1 MFLYPFWILLCVFL
15 CSCLLSKTAKSNTIV
30 FLLSFLATLS
40 SFFVFLVFLFF
51 TNPLSLKYFHQFF
64 VFELNAIHVSFCILT
79 LGISL
84 LLFIVYPSFMDE
96 KKDPGVL
103 CIIMFLLFSSVGSIL
118 SSGIYSFLLFFEITF
133 VSFFFLFKGKGIGED
148 FSPFDYSVYFGP
160 TFLFFLGAILIFFVN
175 PGIYEIERLHMT
187 LSIRIV
193 FVIAFSVR
201 LLMLPLS
208 LSVRRIVALSR
219 LAEFVYGL
227 VVAFIVICS
236 GLIKFFRIDLEFA
249 YIMMVIPVIMMVLWN
264 VYAYRQK
271 RLEGMIVLSYAVQ
284 SAFVA
289 SSLALIFLEAP
300 LTAYVFWILL
310 NHVVS
315 GFGMLV
321 YCALASKQKGKSIG
335 IIFIFLMISFIGLF
349 PSPGLLGRWM
359 FLKSHVF
366 IRDYFSL
373 FAMFML
379 FLGLSSIGH
388 HLKWVPVLWG
398 RMKTSNGSPT
408 PLPVRVF
415 AIFLLCSLFIP
426 LFFIKQLTQ
435 FFLSLGSYM

>member
-1 MFLYPFWILLCVFL
+1 
-15 CSCLLSKTAKSNTIV
+15 
-30 FLLSFLATLS
+30 
-40 SFFVFLVFLFF
+40 
-51 TNPLSLKYFHQFF
+51 
-64 VFELNAIHVSFCILT
+64 
-79 LGISL
+79 
-84 LLFIVYPSFMDE
+84 
-96 KKDPGVL
+96 
-103 CIIMFLLFSSVGSIL
+103 
-118 SSGIYSFLLFFEITF
+118 
-133 VSFFFLFKGKGIGED
+133 
-148 FSPFDYSVYFGP
+148 VYFGP